1 MWICLCFVNKFI
13 CIIFLDSTYKQSHTV
28 FVFLWLTSLVR
39 IIFRS
44 IHVVANG
51 IISSFLWLNNIS
63 VHIRLHVCMYIYV
76 HIHIFLYM
84 DMSLNKLWELVMD
97 REAWHA
103 AVHGVAKSWTRLS
116 NWTELNSSMY
126 VCFCMYVHIYMCVF
140 IYLLYPFILQWKF
153 RLLPCLGY
161 CKAALQWIL
170 RCMYPFKPCF
180 SPDICPGVGSQDH
193 MVTVFLFS

>member
-1 MWICLCFVNKFI
+1 MFIWKSKQIMAYKHVLQKKRNKRKF
-13 CIIFLDSTYKQSHTV
+13 
-28 FVFLWLTSLVR
+28 SLL
-39 IIFRS
+39 
-44 IHVVANG
+44 
-51 IISSFLWLNNIS
+51 ISKIWKFKKAAGNEFEQK
-63 VHIRLHVCMYIYV
+63 VCPLLRPRYIP
-76 HIHIFLYM
+76 
-84 DMSLNKLWELVMD
+84 ELLMD